1 MAAWKQILFA
11 AVILVAAAAAWV
23 RFFPGAPEI
32 LARWGIEWA
41 SASTP
46 AAGSAPQQH
55 AAAAD
60 LRATVVA
67 APVTSATINDR
78 LQAIGTGR
86 AAATVAVNPYAA
98 GRLVAFE
105 VASGARIQAGQVIAR
120 LDSETEEIALERAK
134 AQRDDARAKVER
146 IRALRSSNTATAVQL
161 TDAELELRNAELSVH
176 DAQVTFDRRSVTS
189 PISGIVGILPIALG
203 SGAGG
208 EARNAYERRDVKT
221 AIEESNRETL
231 VIVQV
236 ESLAAV
242 EIIDEIAS
250 VPGLDVVLIGP
261 QDLSISMGL
270 HGQFTHPDFV
280 ATLQTVTDACKKHGV
295 ATGMVEREAAAQQR
309 WYEMGMQFLC
319 TSTDGYML
327 LQSATR
333 DVETIRGF
341 VAG

>member
-1 MAAWKQILFA
+1 MQPNRVKAALQAGGGVSGPLIGETRTVGTLKKRAGARDSFFLLHFRNAMFDWETMVNLVQASLLCDICPIVRVTDLSYQLVARALDTGAQGVIIPRVDTREQVEA
-11 AVILVAAAAAWV
+11 AVSYAKY
-23 RFFPGAPEI
+23 P
-32 LARWGIEWA
+32 
-41 SASTP
+41 
-46 AAGSAPQQH
+46 
-55 AAAAD
+55 
-60 LRATVVA
+60 
-67 APVTSATINDR
+67 PV
-78 LQAIGTGR
+78 GR
-86 AAATVAVNPYAA
+86 
-98 GRLVAFE
+98 R
-105 VASGARIQAGQVIAR
+105 
-120 LDSETEEIALERAK
+120 
-134 AQRDDARAKVER
+134 
-146 IRALRSSNTATAVQL
+146 
-161 TDAELELRNAELSVH
+161 
-176 DAQVTFDRRSVTS
+176 
-189 PISGIVGILPIALG
+189 
-203 SGAGG
+203 GAGG

-280 ATLQTVTDACKKHGV
+280 ATLQKVTDACKKQGV
-295 ATGMVEREAAAQQR
+295 ATGMVEREASAQQR

-333 DVETIRGF
+333 DVETIRKF